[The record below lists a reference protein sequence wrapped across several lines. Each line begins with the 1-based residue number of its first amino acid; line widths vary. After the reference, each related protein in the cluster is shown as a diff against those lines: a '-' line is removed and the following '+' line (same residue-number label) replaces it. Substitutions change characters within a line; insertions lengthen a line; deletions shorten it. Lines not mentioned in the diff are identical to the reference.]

1 MRANLLL
8 ALACALFFAG
18 NVLARDT
25 APLRVNAP
33 ASVSVGDPFTVSVGT
48 ELSLTGVEITWLG
61 ESVRLPLS
69 RNNGTRRGKIIL
81 GTEVGEDEP
90 GTRWIGIRP
99 LNDKGLVHK
108 RRITV
113 QGKDFPSQHL
123 SLPEGSV
130 TLSQSQ
136 LKRYRKDKRAIGAVL
151 SSTDG
156 ERSWRNSFI
165 WPVHGE
171 ITSTYGLD
179 RILNGQP
186 RSPHRGVDVAVPSGT
201 PVRAMDSGRVTLTG
215 EFLFE
220 GKAVFIDHG
229 LGVISMYFH
238 LASIHAE
245 QGDRVKQG
253 EVIGRSGVS
262 GRTSGP
268 HLHFGLSVLDRLV
281 NPLPLLGDE
290 SARHSD

>member
-1 MRANLLL
+1 MRVNLLL
-8 ALACALFFAG
+8 ALACLLFLAG

-25 APLRVNAP
+25 APLQVNAP
-33 ASVSVGDPFTVSVGT
+33 SSVAVGDPFTVSVRT
-48 ELSLTGVEITWLG
+48 DLSLKAVEIAWLG
-61 ESVRLPLS
+61 ERVRLSLHRS
-69 RNNGTRRGKIIL
+69 NATREGKIIL
-81 GTEVGEDEP
+81 GTEVGEDKP

-99 LNDKGLVHK
+99 LDGKGLVHK
-108 RRITV
+108 RRV
-113 QGKDFPSQHL
+113 RVRGKDFPSQHL

-136 LKRYRKDKRAIGAVL
+136 LKRYRKDKRAIGAAL
-151 SSTDG
+151 SSRAG
-156 ERSWRNSFI
+156 ERSWSNSFL
-165 WPVHGE
+165 WPVNGE

-186 RSPHRGVDVAVPSGT
+186 RSPHRGIDVAVPSGT
-201 PVRAMDSGRVTLTG
+201 PVRAMESGKVALTG

-229 LGVISMYFH
+229 MGVISMYFH
-238 LASIHAE
+238 LSSISAE
-245 QGDRVKQG
+245 QGDRLKRG

-290 SARHSD
+290 SARQSY